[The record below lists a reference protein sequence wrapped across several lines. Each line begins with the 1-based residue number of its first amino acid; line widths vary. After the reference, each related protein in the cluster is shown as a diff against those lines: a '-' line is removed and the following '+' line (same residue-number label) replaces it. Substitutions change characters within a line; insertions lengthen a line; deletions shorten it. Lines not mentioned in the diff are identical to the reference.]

1 MHVVVE
7 LWKARPG
14 WFRRSP
20 AERAAY
26 LETVMPHLRQL
37 LADGTELV
45 SIGAAERRGEGQPD
59 YDYWAIW
66 RFDDQDHLLDFT
78 HVMETVGWHEFFERV
93 NAGVEGRAVED
104 ILPTHIGGGRP
115 ERAAPSVVE
124 PHQLS

>member
-20 AERAAY
+20 DERAAY

-37 LADGTELV
+37 LADGAELV
-45 SIGAAERRGEGQPD
+45 SIGAADRRGQGQPD

-66 RFDDQDHLLDFT
+66 RFHDQDHLLDFT

-93 NAGVEGRAVED
+93 HAGVEGRALED
-104 ILPTHIGGGRP
+104 ILPTQIGSGGP
-115 ERAAPSVVE
+115 NDLAPSVVE
-124 PHQLS
+124 PRQLS

>member
-20 AERAAY
+20 DERAAY

-37 LADGTELV
+37 LADGAELV

-66 RFDDQDHLLDFT
+66 RFHDQDHLLDFT

-93 NAGVEGRAVED
+93 HAGVEGRALED
-104 ILPTHIGGGRP
+104 ILPTQIGSGGP
-115 ERAAPSVVE
+115 HDLAPSVVE
-124 PHQLS
+124 PHHLS

>member
-20 AERAAY
+20 DEQAAY

-37 LADGTELV
+37 LADGAELV

-59 YDYWAIW
+59 YDYWTIW
-66 RFDDQDHLLDFT
+66 RFHDQDHLLDFT
-78 HVMETVGWHEFFERV
+78 HVMETVGWHQFFERV
-93 NAGVEGRAVED
+93 HAGVEGRALED
-104 ILPTHIGGGRP
+104 ILPTHGWGGP
-115 ERAAPSVVE
+115 NELAPSGVE
-124 PHQLS
+124 PHPLS

>member
-14 WFRRSP
+14 WFQRSP
-20 AERAAY
+20 DERAAY

-37 LADGTELV
+37 LADGAELV
-45 SIGAAERRGEGQPD
+45 SIGAAERRGTTEPD

-93 NAGVEGRAVED
+93 NAGVEGRALED
-104 ILPTHIGGGRP
+104 IVPTQGSEDGN
-115 ERAAPSVVE
+115 ELTPSFVT
-124 PHQLS
+124 PQQLS

>member
-14 WFRRSP
+14 WFQRSP
-20 AERAAY
+20 DERAAY

-37 LADGTELV
+37 LADGAELV
-45 SIGAAERRGEGQPD
+45 SIGAADRRGTREPD

-93 NAGVEGRAVED
+93 NAGVEGRALED
-104 ILPTHIGGGRP
+104 IVPTQGSDDAN
-115 ERAAPSVVE
+115 ELAPSFVT
-124 PHQLS
+124 PQQLS

>member
-20 AERAAY
+20 DERAAY

-37 LADGTELV
+37 LADGAELV
-45 SIGAAERRGEGQPD
+45 SIGAAERRGDGVPH

-66 RFDDQDHLLDFT
+66 RFHDQDHLLDFT

-93 NAGVEGRAVED
+93 NAGVEGRALED
-104 ILPTHIGGGRP
+104 ILPTL
-115 ERAAPSVVE
+115 APSVVE
-124 PHQLS
+124 PQQLP